1 MMRMGANV
9 GKGMTIVVWLRVIV
23 DGLAV
28 GIDVV
33 SLCEVIVGFEVH
45 VIIAVV
51 VEAVGRRGGRSGGH
65 GGGW

>member
-1 MMRMGANV
+1 MRMGANV

-51 VEAVGRRGGRSGGH
+51 VEAEGRRGGRSGGH
-65 GGGW
+65 WGGW